1 MLRQNHPLSRRQFLH
16 QSCSSLVMAPA
27 VVTLGAA
34 VSCTSP
40 EQSGDTGSSP
50 EPKEQRLTGLQST
63 APSETLVELDDQ
75 RLLATVEGPSGVISE
90 DAGMSWSEPFRY
102 QQNGKPFEGSVYPDR
117 AVARLNNGHLGMVYY
132 QEGTAPAGYQTRQWY
147 FASSSDEGHDWT
159 EGNPID
165 MPLAYDRDKGVYYA
179 YFWGSLFQHS
189 NGRLIVPAYWYMGGR
204 HPEVPPQAPYPAHGF
219 LKGERVGSDGHLFEA
234 AMGGSFVYFSDDL
247 GKTWRRSVGSV
258 MVWPLPAEDGVG
270 GFGAAWEPIV
280 IELRDGRLLMFIR
293 TNVGRLYQSFS
304 EDGGDHWSLA
314 EPTELA
320 SGDVKCYLGRLRTT
334 GDLIAVWSQSSTEE
348 LESGYSRGRL
358 TLAVSRDEAKTWEN
372 FCTIERSEGMQPI
385 ARVAAPPV
393 RHVRPRVKLGEF
405 PDGYDRN
412 HYPTL
417 AFVQQKVVI
426 AYRSGVLPPDRKVK
440 LLAIPEQDIYR

>member
-1 MLRQNHPLSRRQFLH
+1 
-16 QSCSSLVMAPA
+16 
-27 VVTLGAA
+27 
-34 VSCTSP
+34 
-40 EQSGDTGSSP
+40 
-50 EPKEQRLTGLQST
+50 
-63 APSETLVELDDQ
+63 
-75 RLLATVEGPSGVISE
+75 
-90 DAGMSWSEPFRY
+90 
-102 QQNGKPFEGSVYPDR
+102 
-117 AVARLNNGHLGMVYY
+117 
-132 QEGTAPAGYQTRQWY
+132 
-147 FASSSDEGHDWT
+147 
-159 EGNPID
+159 
-165 MPLAYDRDKGVYYA
+165 
-179 YFWGSLFQHS
+179 
-189 NGRLIVPAYWYMGGR
+189 
-204 HPEVPPQAPYPAHGF
+204 
-219 LKGERVGSDGHLFEA
+219 
-234 AMGGSFVYFSDDL
+234 
-247 GKTWRRSVGSV
+247 
-258 MVWPLPAEDGVG
+258 
-270 GFGAAWEPIV
+270 
-280 IELRDGRLLMFIR
+280 MFIR

-372 FCTIERSEGMQPI
+372 FRTIERSEGMQPI

-440 LLAIPEQDIYR
+440 LLAIPGAGYLPLAVRAARRSAQVDEPLRDIRLANAPTARLTTNDAGLTHMKLTGSSSLPVLTSIPKIGPEKAIRVAVATPQRAPAAAPNGVAKGTKRERRRTGRKSGRS